1 MSLAS
6 KITFVGC
13 CAATVYIIGFVHY
26 QQSTDRQKLKEGI
39 YRDIERQALR
49 KEMGKTINQ
58 YNLQQQKELEKI
70 LRKEEAAAVAAQ
82 STSNIQAN

>member
-1 MSLAS
+1 LAGFS
-6 KITFVGC
+6 
-13 CAATVYIIGFVHY
+13 YRIIH
-26 QQSTDRQKLKEGI
+26 RKKLKEGV

-70 LRKEEAAAVAAQ
+70 LRKEEAAATAAAKM
-82 STSNIQAN
+82 SSSSSIGAIASQAT